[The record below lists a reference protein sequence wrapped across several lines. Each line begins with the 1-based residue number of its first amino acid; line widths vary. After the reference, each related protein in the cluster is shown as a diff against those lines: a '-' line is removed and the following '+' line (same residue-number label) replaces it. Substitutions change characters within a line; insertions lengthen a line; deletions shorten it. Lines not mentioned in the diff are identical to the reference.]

1 MASISSLGS
10 ASGLDLQGLLDKLST
25 AENAPLKMITDQQTA
40 YQAKLSAYGTLQSV
54 LAAFQASADKLANAT
69 TFAAVKATSSNTDV
83 IGVATGANA
92 VAGNYAVNVT
102 SLAQAQS
109 LVSAGQAS
117 QTAAVATGALPATL
131 TFDFGK
137 VTGFDSATGKYG
149 APGFTPT
156 AGSTKTVTIDSS
168 NNSLQGM
175 RDAINK
181 ANIGVTAS
189 IVNDGSGTPY
199 RLVVTSNSTGEA
211 NSMKISSSDA
221 GLQGAIGFDPAAM
234 DPNTATT
241 GNGVRETVRGTN
253 ANLTVNGIAITSANN
268 TVTDAAQ
275 GVTLTLN
282 KLGSSTVNVTRD
294 MDSIK
299 AAVTGFATAYNN
311 LQTTASKL
319 TAFDAKQG
327 TSSALTGDGV
337 LRNIQMRLRGVL
349 NTAQAGAGTTLNTL
363 SQVGVAFQK
372 DGTITVD
379 DAKLTR
385 ALNDNLGAVTQLFGG
400 DGKTGGYGR
409 QISDTIKSFSTTDGA
424 LKNAQDGLNKTLA
437 DLTKSYNAQQDRINT
452 TIERY
457 RTQFTKLDLA
467 VAKLN
472 QTSSYLTQQFNAL
485 NNSSKK

>member
-1 MASISSLGS
+1 MAVVSSLGS
-10 ASGLDLQGLLDKLST
+10 ASGLQLQDLLDKLQT
-25 AENAPLKMITDQQTA
+25 AEQAPLKLIQTQQTA

-54 LAAFQASADKLANAT
+54 LTAFQAAGDKLAAAAT
-69 TFAAVKATSSNTDV
+69 FSAVKATSSSTDT
-83 IGVATGANA
+83 IGVATSANA
-92 VAGNYAVNVT
+92 VAGSYAINVT

-109 LVSAGQAS
+109 VVSTGQAS

-131 TFDFGK
+131 TFDFGT
-137 VTGFDSATGKYG
+137 VTGYDTATGKYTN
-149 APGFTPT
+149 PGFTPT
-156 AGSTKTVTIDSS
+156 AGATKTVTIDSS
-168 NNSLQGM
+168 NNTLQGV

-199 RLVVTSNSTGEA
+199 RLVVTSNNTGAA
-211 NSMKISSSDA
+211 NSMRISSGDA
-221 GLQGAIGFDPAAM
+221 GLQGVIGFDPAAM

-241 GNGVRETVRGTN
+241 ANGVRETIRGTN
-253 ANLTVNGIAITSANN
+253 ASLTVNGIAVTSAGN

-311 LQTTASKL
+311 LQSTASKL
-319 TAFDAKQG
+319 TAFDATNK

-337 LRNIQMRLRGVL
+337 LRNIQVRLRGVL
-349 NTAQAGAGTTLNTL
+349 NTAQTGGTLTTL
-363 SQVGVAFQK
+363 SQVGVSFQK
-372 DGTITVD
+372 DGTLTVD
-379 DAKLTR
+379 DAKLTK

-409 QISDTIKSFSTTDGA
+409 QISDTIKGFTTTDGA
-424 LKNAQDGLNKTLA
+424 LKNAQDGLTKTLK
-437 DLTKSYNAQQDRINT
+437 DLTDNYNKQQDRIND
-452 TIERY
+452 TIDRY
-457 RTQFTKLDLA
+457 RTQFTALDLA
-467 VAKLN
+467 VARLN

-485 NNSSKK
+485 NGSSKK